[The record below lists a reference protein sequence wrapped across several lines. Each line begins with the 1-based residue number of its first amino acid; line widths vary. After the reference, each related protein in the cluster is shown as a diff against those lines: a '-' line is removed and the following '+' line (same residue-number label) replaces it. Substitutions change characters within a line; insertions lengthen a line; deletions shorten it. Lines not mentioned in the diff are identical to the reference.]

1 MVTNHIFLSIDEYA
15 YFGGG
20 FNRAPDLKLALAYG
34 MIFNEMIRHTD
45 FLKMSAHTMGV
56 STLDYTPTAAT
67 LNTTGLMFKLYGS
80 HFVDGSIPV
89 ALTGNSPQPSPQ
101 YPAGGDQPETNSGSP
116 TYPLDMFAALTP
128 DRKFLMVSVVN
139 ATDKEQRF
147 DLSVAGARVSG
158 PSTLWQL
165 TGESLEA
172 SDHVGAP
179 PQVEVKETAI
189 GEAQK
194 TLTVAPISVN
204 IYRFSVMPTSE

>member
-1 MVTNHIFLSIDEYA
+1 
-15 YFGGG
+15 
-20 FNRAPDLKLALAYG
+20 
-34 MIFNEMIRHTD
+34 
-45 FLKMSAHTMGV
+45 
-56 STLDYTPTAAT
+56 
-67 LNTTGLMFKLYGS
+67 MFKLYGS

-165 TGESLEA
+165 TG
-172 SDHVGAP
+172 
-179 PQVEVKETAI
+179 I
-189 GEAQK
+189 GPRWCA
-194 TLTVAPISVN
+194 AAG
-204 IYRFSVMPTSE
+204 